1 MQSLKKISQSKEEIA
16 SDIFRRLLLKSHN
29 DKSENCQKTYRPS
42 DHHSNNHAKFEENLS
57 KQGRVNER
65 HIFMG

>member
-1 MQSLKKISQSKEEIA
+1 MTYLEDYYKSSITTKVKIVKK
-16 SDIFRRLLLKSHN
+16 R
-29 DKSENCQKTYRPS
+29 TRPS